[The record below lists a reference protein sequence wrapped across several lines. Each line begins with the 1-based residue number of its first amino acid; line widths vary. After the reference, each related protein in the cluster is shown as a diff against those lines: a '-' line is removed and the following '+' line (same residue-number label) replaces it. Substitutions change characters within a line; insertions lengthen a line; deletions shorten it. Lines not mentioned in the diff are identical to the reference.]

1 MKYLWRI
8 IRIYCLFNLSIYN
21 RIGYLFIMLVH
32 VLLYEAGT
40 ESEGI
45 HSLELKGTTVIL
57 MFEDKD
63 DAERYCGLLEAQD
76 FPTPSVEELTRTD
89 IEAFCIEAGYE
100 PRFVEKGFIP
110 RTDEE
115 RLMISP
121 PLSNLEVGNWQN
133 QDNLNGQISSNDQLQ
148 DIKKRLENLL

>member
-1 MKYLWRI
+1 
-8 IRIYCLFNLSIYN
+8 
-21 RIGYLFIMLVH
+21 MLVH
-32 VLLYEAGT
+32 VLLYEPGT

-45 HSLELKGTTVIL
+45 HSLELKGSTVIL

-76 FPTPSVEELTRTD
+76 FPTPSVEELSRRD

-100 PRFVEKGFIP
+100 ARYVQKGFIP
-110 RTDEE
+110 STDEE

-121 PLSNLEVGNWQN
+121 PLSNLEVGNWN
-133 QDNLNGQISSNDQLQ
+133 SNDNNTIKSSSNDELE

>member
-1 MKYLWRI
+1 
-8 IRIYCLFNLSIYN
+8 
-21 RIGYLFIMLVH
+21 MLVH

-57 MFEDKD
+57 MFQDRD

-76 FPTPSVEELTRTD
+76 FPTPSIEELKRDD
-89 IEAFCIEAGYE
+89 IETFCVEAGYE
-100 PRFVEKGFIP
+100 ARFVEKGFIP
-110 RTDEE
+110 STEEE

-121 PLSNLEVGNWQN
+121 PLSNLEVGNWQD
-133 QDNLNGQISSNDQLQ
+133 QDKLNENSSSNDQLE
-148 DIKKRLENLL
+148 DIKRRLENLL

>member
-1 MKYLWRI
+1 
-8 IRIYCLFNLSIYN
+8 
-21 RIGYLFIMLVH
+21 MLVH

-40 ESEGI
+40 EREGI
-45 HSLELKGTTVIL
+45 HSLELKDSTVIL

-76 FPTPSVEELTRTD
+76 FPTPSVEKLTRID
-89 IEAFCIEAGYE
+89 IEAFCVEAGYE
-100 PRFVEKGFIP
+100 ARYVEKGFIP
-110 RTDEE
+110 STDEE

-121 PLSNLEVGNWQN
+121 PQSNLEVGNWHN
-133 QDNLNGQISSNDQLQ
+133 LDNIKEQTSSNDQLE

>member
-1 MKYLWRI
+1 
-8 IRIYCLFNLSIYN
+8 
-21 RIGYLFIMLVH
+21 MLVH

-45 HSLELKGTTVIL
+45 HSLELKGKTVIL
-57 MFEDKD
+57 MFQDRD

-76 FPTPSVEELTRTD
+76 FPTPSVEELMRMD
-89 IEAFCIEAGYE
+89 IEAFCVEAGYE
-100 PRFVEKGFIP
+100 ARFVEKGFIP
-110 RTDEE
+110 SNDEE

-133 QDNLNGQISSNDQLQ
+133 KDNLSNKLTSNDQLD

>member
-1 MKYLWRI
+1 
-8 IRIYCLFNLSIYN
+8 
-21 RIGYLFIMLVH
+21 MLVN

-76 FPTPSVEELTRTD
+76 FPTPSVELLTRKD

-100 PRFVEKGFIP
+100 ARYVEKGFIP
-110 RTDEE
+110 SNDEE

-121 PLSNLEVGNWQN
+121 PLSNLEVGNWQA
-133 QDNLNGQISSNDQLQ
+133 QENLNENSSHNDQLA
-148 DIKKRLENLL
+148 NLGCYLLSLPIG

>member
-1 MKYLWRI
+1 
-8 IRIYCLFNLSIYN
+8 
-21 RIGYLFIMLVH
+21 MLVH

-45 HSLELKGTTVIL
+45 HSLELNGSTVIL

-76 FPTPSVEELTRTD
+76 FPIPSVEELTRRD
-89 IEAFCIEAGYE
+89 IETFCIEAGYE
-100 PRFVEKGFIP
+100 ARYVEKGFIP
-110 RTDEE
+110 STDEE

-121 PLSNLEVGNWQN
+121 PLSNLEVGNWHN
-133 QDNLNGQISSNDQLQ
+133 QDNINGPTSSNDQLE
-148 DIKKRLENLL
+148 DIKKRFENLL

>member
-1 MKYLWRI
+1 
-8 IRIYCLFNLSIYN
+8 
-21 RIGYLFIMLVH
+21 MLVH

-45 HSLELKGTTVIL
+45 HSLELKDSTVIL
-57 MFEDKD
+57 MFQDRD

-76 FPTPSVEELTRTD
+76 FPTPSVEVLTRVD
-89 IEAFCIEAGYE
+89 VEAFCGEAGYE

-110 RTDEE
+110 STDEE

-121 PLSNLEVGNWQN
+121 PLSNLEVENWEN
-133 QDNLNGQISSNDQLQ
+133 QETIVNKSSSNVQLEE
-148 DIKKRLENLL
+148 IKKRLENLL

>member
-1 MKYLWRI
+1 
-8 IRIYCLFNLSIYN
+8 
-21 RIGYLFIMLVH
+21 MLVH

-45 HSLELKGTTVIL
+45 HSLELKGATVIL
-57 MFEDKD
+57 MFQDRD

-76 FPTPSVEELTRTD
+76 FPTPSVEELSRVD
-89 IEAFCIEAGYE
+89 IEAFCVEAGYE
-100 PRFVEKGFIP
+100 ARFVEKGFIP
-110 RTDEE
+110 TTDEE

-121 PLSNLEVGNWQN
+121 PLSNLDVGNWN
-133 QDNLNGQISSNDQLQ
+133 TQDIENNKSSSIDQLE

>member
-1 MKYLWRI
+1 
-8 IRIYCLFNLSIYN
+8 
-21 RIGYLFIMLVH
+21 MLVH

-45 HSLELKGTTVIL
+45 HSLELKGKTVIL
-57 MFEDKD
+57 MFEERD

-76 FPTPSVEELTRTD
+76 FPTPSVEALERRD
-89 IEAFCIEAGYE
+89 IEDFCIEAGYE
-100 PRFVEKGFIP
+100 ARYVEKGFIP
-110 RTDEE
+110 STDEE

-121 PLSNLEVGNWQN
+121 PLSNLEVGNWNN
-133 QDNLNGQISSNDQLQ
+133 QADVNDQSSSTNDQLE

>member
-1 MKYLWRI
+1 
-8 IRIYCLFNLSIYN
+8 
-21 RIGYLFIMLVH
+21 MLVH

-57 MFEDKD
+57 MFQDRD

-76 FPTPSVEELTRTD
+76 FPTPSVEELTRVD
-89 IEAFCIEAGYE
+89 IEAFCVEAGYE
-100 PRFVEKGFIP
+100 ARFVEKGFIP
-110 RTDEE
+110 TTDEE

-121 PLSNLEVGNWQN
+121 PLSNLEVGNWNSQA
-133 QDNLNGQISSNDQLQ
+133 NLNDQASSTNDQLN

>member
-1 MKYLWRI
+1 
-8 IRIYCLFNLSIYN
+8 
-21 RIGYLFIMLVH
+21 MLVH

-45 HSLELKGTTVIL
+45 HSLELKGSTVIL
-57 MFEDKD
+57 MFQDRD

-76 FPTPSVEELTRTD
+76 FPTPSVEELRRGD
-89 IEAFCIEAGYE
+89 IESFCVESGYE
-100 PRFVEKGFIP
+100 ARFVEKGFIP
-110 RTDEE
+110 STDEE

-121 PLSNLEVGNWQN
+121 PLSNLDVGNWQN
-133 QDNLNGQISSNDQLQ
+133 EDNINEQISSNDQLE

>member
-1 MKYLWRI
+1 
-8 IRIYCLFNLSIYN
+8 
-21 RIGYLFIMLVH
+21 MLVH

-45 HSLELKGTTVIL
+45 HSLELKGSTVIL

-76 FPTPSVEELTRTD
+76 FPAPTVEALTRRD
-89 IEAFCIEAGYE
+89 IEAFCVEAGYE
-100 PRFVEKGFIP
+100 ARYVEKGFIP
-110 RTDEE
+110 STDEE

-133 QDNLNGQISSNDQLQ
+133 QEYINEQTSSNDQLE

>member
-1 MKYLWRI
+1 
-8 IRIYCLFNLSIYN
+8 
-21 RIGYLFIMLVH
+21 MLVH

-45 HSLELKGTTVIL
+45 HSLELKGETVIL
-57 MFEDKD
+57 MFQDRD

-76 FPTPSVEELTRTD
+76 FPTPSVEELSRVD
-89 IEAFCIEAGYE
+89 IEAFCVEAGYE
-100 PRFVEKGFIP
+100 ARFVEKGFIP
-110 RTDEE
+110 TTDEE

-121 PLSNLEVGNWQN
+121 PLSNLDVGNWNTQTI
-133 QDNLNGQISSNDQLQ
+133 DNNKSSSIDQLE

>member
-1 MKYLWRI
+1 
-8 IRIYCLFNLSIYN
+8 
-21 RIGYLFIMLVH
+21 MLVH

-45 HSLELKGTTVIL
+45 HSLELKGRTVIL
-57 MFEDKD
+57 MFQNRD

-76 FPTPSVEELTRTD
+76 FPTPSVEELKRVD
-89 IEAFCIEAGYE
+89 IETFCVEAGYE

-110 RTDEE
+110 STEEE

-121 PLSNLEVGNWQN
+121 PHSNLEVGNWHSK
-133 QDNLNGQISSNDQLQ
+133 DNVNSKSSSNDQLEE
-148 DIKKRLENLL
+148 IKRRFENLL

>member
-1 MKYLWRI
+1 
-8 IRIYCLFNLSIYN
+8 
-21 RIGYLFIMLVH
+21 MLVH

-45 HSLELKGTTVIL
+45 HSLELKGATVIL
-57 MFEDKD
+57 MFQDRD

-76 FPTPSVEELTRTD
+76 FPTPSVEELSRVD
-89 IEAFCIEAGYE
+89 IEAFCVEAGYE
-100 PRFVEKGFIP
+100 ARFVEKGFIP
-110 RTDEE
+110 TTDEE

-121 PLSNLEVGNWQN
+121 PLSNLDVGNWN
-133 QDNLNGQISSNDQLQ
+133 SKAIENNKSSSIDQLE

>member
-1 MKYLWRI
+1 
-8 IRIYCLFNLSIYN
+8 
-21 RIGYLFIMLVH
+21 MLVH

-45 HSLELKGTTVIL
+45 HSLELKGSTVIL
-57 MFEDKD
+57 MFEDRD

-76 FPTPSVEELTRTD
+76 FPTPSVEELTRRD

-100 PRFVEKGFIP
+100 ARYVEKGFIP
-110 RTDEE
+110 STDEE

-121 PLSNLEVGNWQN
+121 PLSNLEVCNWN
-133 QDNLNGQISSNDQLQ
+133 NHDNCNEQVSSTNDQLE

>member
-1 MKYLWRI
+1 
-8 IRIYCLFNLSIYN
+8 
-21 RIGYLFIMLVH
+21 MLVH

-45 HSLELKGTTVIL
+45 HSLELKGRTVIL
-57 MFEDKD
+57 MFQNRD

-76 FPTPSVEELTRTD
+76 FPVPSVEELTRVD
-89 IEAFCIEAGYE
+89 IESFCVDAGYE
-100 PRFVEKGFIP
+100 ARFVEKGFIP

-121 PLSNLEVGNWQN
+121 PLSNLEVGNWNDQEN
-133 QDNLNGQISSNDQLQ
+133 TNNKSSSNDQLD
-148 DIKKRLENLL
+148 DIKKRLEDLL